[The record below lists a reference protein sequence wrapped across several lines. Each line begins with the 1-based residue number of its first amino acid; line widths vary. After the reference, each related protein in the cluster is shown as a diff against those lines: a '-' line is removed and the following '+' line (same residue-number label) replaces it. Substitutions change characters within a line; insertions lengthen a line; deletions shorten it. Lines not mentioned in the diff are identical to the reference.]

1 MQCTHIVTMPV
12 AVLPFQGVSLTTH
25 CCLIYSQGLWEEGTH
40 AELKLSAGPWME
52 APVQFDEAKKE
63 YA

>member
-1 MQCTHIVTMPV
+1 MPV